1 MPRYLRPLAPPPTI
15 LAQQEPGRQ
24 QAEAVAWFVF
34 IKLSR
39 KKGTFSNRFVSLI
52 PHTANNAYFPG
63 LGDVWP
69 TSEQF
74 LRMMVDAFIV
84 TNDMQILCTN

>member
-34 IKLSR
+34 INLSWKRNVLQQVCVPHPTHR
-39 KKGTFSNRFVSLI
+39 KQRLLPGPGRRL
-52 PHTANNAYFPG
+52 ANERTI
-63 LGDVWP
+63 L
-69 TSEQF
+69 
-74 LRMMVDAFIV
+74 
-84 TNDMQILCTN
+84 TNDGQCLYTYDK